1 MAFVGLSPKNIF
13 KDIIKKLENI
23 YKNNKAELFIIFEF
37 FLLFLIYLIF
47 FVIFPED
54 NTNLVMAGL
63 SSKNIIK
70 LRKTKSIHN

>member
-13 KDIIKKLENI
+13 KDIIKKLEII

-37 FLLFLIYLIF
+37 SLIFLIYLIF

-54 NTNLVMAGL
+54 STNITLAGI
-63 SSKNIIK
+63 STKNIVK
-70 LRKTKSIHN
+70 LRKISNKNI